1 MSNGTCGKEIL
12 YKCIAMRYDITRF
25 KFILPFHRIL
35 PSRIYG
41 FSSYFINIINLG
53 RLLFVILID
62 NVKLKFR
69 IMLRH
74 VQLYIC
80 NRNFYYERY

>member
-1 MSNGTCGKEIL
+1 MGNRTRGKEFL
-12 YKCIAMRYDITRF
+12 YKCIVMLYDMTRF
-25 KFILPFHRIL
+25 KFILPFYRIL

-41 FSSYFINIINLG
+41 SSSYFININLD
-53 RLLFVILID
+53 RLLFVIFID

-69 IMLRH
+69 IILRR